1 MCGIT
6 GIWYF
11 DESFHSKEEIIS
23 FNTALAHRGPDGF
36 GFYHCE
42 SENLS
47 LGHRRLSILDLSDK
61 GKQPMSALE
70 NRYTITFNGE
80 VFNFLELRNELQQLG
95 WSFQS
100 DTDTEVILAG
110 YIQWGKQAFLKFN
123 GMWALAIWDQQER
136 ELLLCRDRFGIKPL
150 FFIDKAEI
158 FAFASETIAFK
169 NLKGFR
175 REWNT
180 KHVQAQLQNFTSL
193 EARGL
198 SLFKDIYQLPAG
210 HFLIKKPNTPAKSI
224 RWWSTQ
230 ENLPKPARNFEEQ
243 AKEFLA
249 LFEDSCRLRLR
260 SDVPI
265 ATALSGGLDSSS
277 VYSMLQYGKAKN
289 NNWERTPANWQRAF
303 CAIFPGTSVDE
314 LEFAEQVV
322 NKYKGE
328 LTTINALNNAD
339 LESDILK
346 SVQLFDNFYITPINV
361 IGQIYQK
368 MREDGFLVSMDG
380 HGVDEMLFG
389 YNADILELYKTAML
403 HGDASYAKEVADTY
417 IHLFPPAE
425 HSKAK
430 MHLKDIP
437 LGNKSI
443 QKVKRGLKG
452 ALNILGLHST
462 NNSDTI
468 ELRDAWLTASE
479 NPIDLSSPYLQAE
492 SLSTNPYADLMYR
505 QFHSGVLPVILR
517 NFDRASMQHGV
528 EIRMPFMDY
537 RLVCYAMS
545 LPQHSKLGNGYS
557 KHIVREAMKGILPE
571 PIRTRTFKMSIQ
583 APMHD
588 WLGGALKTFSMDA
601 IRSQSF
607 LNSDIWDGKGIAQEV
622 EENFK
627 LNSWD
632 FQGSAKLWHYLN
644 AYLLMEA
651 SAK

>member
-1 MCGIT
+1 M
-6 GIWYF
+6 
-11 DESFHSKEEIIS
+11 
-23 FNTALAHRGPDGF
+23 
-36 GFYHCE
+36 
-42 SENLS
+42 
-47 LGHRRLSILDLSDK
+47 
-61 GKQPMSALE
+61 
-70 NRYTITFNGE
+70 
-80 VFNFLELRNELQQLG
+80 
-95 WSFQS
+95 
-100 DTDTEVILAG
+100 
-110 YIQWGKQAFLKFN
+110 
-123 GMWALAIWDQQER
+123 
-136 ELLLCRDRFGIKPL
+136 
-150 FFIDKAEI
+150 
-158 FAFASETIAFK
+158 
-169 NLKGFR
+169 
-175 REWNT
+175 
-180 KHVQAQLQNFTSL
+180 
-193 EARGL
+193 
-198 SLFKDIYQLPAG
+198 
-210 HFLIKKPNTPAKSI
+210 
-224 RWWSTQ
+224 
-230 ENLPKPARNFEEQ
+230 
-243 AKEFLA
+243 
-249 LFEDSCRLRLR
+249 
-260 SDVPI
+260 
-265 ATALSGGLDSSS
+265 
-277 VYSMLQYGKAKN
+277 
-289 NNWERTPANWQRAF
+289 
-303 CAIFPGTSVDE
+303 
-314 LEFAEQVV
+314 
-322 NKYKGE
+322 
-328 LTTINALNNAD
+328 
-339 LESDILK
+339 
-346 SVQLFDNFYITPINV
+346 
-361 IGQIYQK
+361 
-368 MREDGFLVSMDG
+368 
-380 HGVDEMLFG
+380 
-389 YNADILELYKTAML
+389 
-403 HGDASYAKEVADTY
+403 ADTY